1 MAEALDLSLQSHAQG
16 KGQISFQ
23 WEFCCQSIILYIF
36 NAVNIGPIH
45 PEKIVKAAIVA
56 IDDLLG
62 G

>member
-1 MAEALDLSLQSHAQG
+1 MSDIFPVGVLLS
-16 KGQISFQ
+16 
-23 WEFCCQSIILYIF
+23 EYNLYIF